1 MLLIILEYVVI
12 LSEKISIQ
20 YLSEVDVFSMSDDL
34 LIIFNGNDTFNIF
47 CKR

>member
-20 YLSEVDVFSMSDDL
+20 YLSETGIFLMSDY
-34 LIIFNGNDTFNIF
+34 F
-47 CKR
+47 